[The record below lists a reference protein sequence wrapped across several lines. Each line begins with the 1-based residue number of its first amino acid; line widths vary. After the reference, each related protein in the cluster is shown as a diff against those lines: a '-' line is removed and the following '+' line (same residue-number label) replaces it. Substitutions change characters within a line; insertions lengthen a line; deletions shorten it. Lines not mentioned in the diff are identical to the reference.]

1 MMEPSTGV
9 PAVAKGPVQ
18 PPQRNEGEPINSV
31 VWEDPL
37 QWDKEVYWY
46 CLKAPVFTGG
56 EEVKQF
62 IQEVNDVAAVTQWPP
77 RGHPV

>member
-1 MMEPSTGV
+1 
-9 PAVAKGPVQ
+9 
-18 PPQRNEGEPINSV
+18 
-31 VWEDPL
+31 
-37 QWDKEVYWY
+37 VYWY